1 MIVAVL
7 FECIVTICQIQ
18 VSLKNA
24 TVDFDSDENSRLLET
39 AAESCD
45 RFLSSNSA
53 ALKLTGLKALKELV
67 QVKPSFALKHQKL
80 ILESLDSADFS
91 TQRTVRQAK
100 QDTNTQQ

>member
-1 MIVAVL
+1 ML

-24 TVDFDSDENSRLLET
+24 SVGSDETSRLLET
-39 AAESCD
+39 AAQSCD

-100 QDTNTQQ
+100 QDINTQQ